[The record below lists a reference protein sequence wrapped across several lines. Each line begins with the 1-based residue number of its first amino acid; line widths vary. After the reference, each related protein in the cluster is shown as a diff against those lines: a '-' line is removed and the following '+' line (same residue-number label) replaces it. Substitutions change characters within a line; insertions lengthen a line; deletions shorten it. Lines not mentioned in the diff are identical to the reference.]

1 MQFIEISNENG
12 DILHRGTNVRND
24 DKNYIFTDIFC
35 DEREVIVPKKGVY
48 RVSNLTYAAYE
59 NTLKYLKLIKN
70 DDQLTQVEK
79 QQLFKLQSLYNPYID
94 LKCLKLLNIT
104 KYNVLDDVPLKIF
117 QKSLVDLIN
126 IELKK
131 ATSTLDELISIE
143 SDETIISEINLT
155 KTDLQDNVKDFIA
168 NELSKIDLQ
177 NFMQKWPTLLNPS
190 PFQQL
195 LNN

>member
-12 DILHRGTNVRND
+12 DILYRGTNVRND
-24 DKNYIFTDIFC
+24 DKNYIFVDILTDSEI
-35 DEREVIVPKKGVY
+35 IVPKKDAY
-48 RVSNLTYAAYE
+48 CVSNLTYAGYE
-59 NTLKYLKLIKN
+59 NTLKYLTLIKN
-70 DDQLTQVEK
+70 DDQLTKAEK
-79 QQLFKLQSLYNPYID
+79 KQLFKLQRVYSRYIN
-94 LKCLKLLNIT
+94 LKCLKALNIT

-131 ATSTLDELISIE
+131 ATSILDELISAE
-143 SDETIISEINLT
+143 NDETVILEINST
-155 KTDLQDNVKDFIA
+155 KSDLENNVKDFIA